1 MESFIDEIRD
11 VIAKY
16 KAIASARVTAFISS
30 VKVAWANFRKN
41 PDVGLASELVE
52 QKITRAKPKKKAKK
66 NG

>member
-1 MESFIDEIRD
+1 MESFIDEIKN

-30 VKVAWANFRKN
+30 IKVAWANFRKS
-41 PDVGLASELVE
+41 PDVGLASELI
-52 QKITRAKPKKKAKK
+52 QKQKTNTKPKKKAKK